1 MENNLRIL
9 NTLDDWKAIKEPE
22 DLISWIVESN
32 EVKYGLFHAERLLV
46 RYYSR
51 GEDVSLLYNYSDME
65 DPTVIEKI
73 VIDDS
78 VTLVKDWDPEAEPMS
93 SSDWDYP
100 IVNPEYYFSE
110 GYHDVVF
117 YLKDNANLDYMF
129 DGIVIPISNSDT
141 ASVSTY
147 SVSAYSSSSSYD
159 SMAIGIQNYSET
171 ATTYVGMV
179 SSSDPCMV
187 MFLDNFESY
196 LWCRCIIG
204 TYKWSENPT
213 GYEWYD
219 ALDDSYCDAF
229 GSKIYSINNFPGCA
243 AFLPANLELLFNDGE
258 LDFRG
263 VYSALLEQIDN
274 FNYISNYQ
282 SYEKGSDYITI
293 YTERYEATFNS
304 DDTTGSIT
312 YYSSEE

>member
-9 NTLDDWKAIKEPE
+9 NTLDDWKALKEPE

-78 VTLVKDWDPEAEPMS
+78 VTLVKDWEPEAMPMS

-100 IVNPEYYFSE
+100 IVNPKYYFSE
-110 GYHDVVF
+110 GFHDVVF

-129 DGIVIPISNSDT
+129 DGIVIPIPNSAP
-141 ASVSTY
+141 ASVDTY

-171 ATTYVGMV
+171 ATTDVGMV
-179 SSSDPCMV
+179 SISGPCIV
-187 MFLDNFESY
+187 VFLNNYDTN
-196 LWCRCIIG
+196 LWCSCIIA
-204 TYKWSENPT
+204 TRKWSNSPT
-213 GYEWYD
+213 GYAWLNTLNNSMY
-219 ALDDSYCDAF
+219 LAF
-229 GSKIYSINNFPGCA
+229 GSKIYNLNDFPGCA
-243 AFLPANLELLFNDGE
+243 AFLPADLSILFDGSELMFS
-258 LDFRG
+258 G

-282 SYEKGSDYITI
+282 RYEKGSDFITI
-293 YTERYEATFNS
+293 YTDYYEATFYS
-304 DDTTGSIT
+304 DDMTG
-312 YYSSEE
+312 YLNYVGGEE

>member
-9 NTLDDWKAIKEPE
+9 NTLDDWKALKEPE

-32 EVKYGLFHAERLLV
+32 EVKYVLFHAERLLV
-46 RYYSR
+46 RYYSK
-51 GEDVSLLYNYSDME
+51 GEDMSLLYNYSDMV

-78 VTLVKDWDPEAEPMS
+78 VTLVKDWEPEARPMS

-100 IVNPEYYFSE
+100 IVNPKYYFSE
-110 GYHDVVF
+110 GFHDVVF

-129 DGIVIPISNSDT
+129 DGIVYTISGSDP
-141 ASVSTY
+141 ASISEY

-159 SMAIGIQNYSET
+159 SIVIGIQNCSET
-171 ATTYVGMV
+171 ATTYDGMV
-179 SSSDPCMV
+179 SSSGPCMV
-187 MFLDNFESY
+187 MFLDNFESD
-196 LWCRCIIG
+196 LWCNCAIA

-219 ALDDSYCDAF
+219 VLDGDSYDAF

-243 AFLPANLELLFNDGE
+243 AFMPTRLSLLFSGGDLE
-258 LDFRG
+258 FSG

-274 FNYISNYQ
+274 FNYISGYQ

-293 YTERYEATFNS
+293 YTGSYEATFNS

-312 YYSSEE
+312 YYGGPA

>member
-9 NTLDDWKAIKEPE
+9 NTLDDWKALKEPE

-46 RYYSR
+46 RYYSK
-51 GEDVSLLYNYSDME
+51 GEDVSLLYNYSEMV

-78 VTLVKDWDPEAEPMS
+78 VTLVKDWEPAAVPMS
-93 SSDWDYP
+93 SSSWDYP
-100 IVNPEYYFSE
+100 IVNPEYNFSA
-110 GYHDVVF
+110 GFHDVVF

-129 DGIVIPISNSDT
+129 DDIVIPNPT
-141 ASVSTY
+141 KP
-147 SVSAYSSSSSYD
+147 SYD

-171 ATTYVGMV
+171 ATTDVGMV
-179 SSSDPCMV
+179 SSSDPCFV
-187 MFLDNFESY
+187 IFLNNYESN
-196 LWCRCIIG
+196 LKCKCFIATG
-204 TYKWSENPT
+204 KMSNSPT
-213 GYEWYD
+213 GYVWVNVQNDNMY
-219 ALDDSYCDAF
+219 LAF
-229 GSKIYSINNFPGCA
+229 GSKIYINAMPLIGCA
-243 AFLPANLELLFNDGE
+243 AFMPANLLILFDGSELMYS
-258 LDFRG
+258 G

-282 SYEKGSDYITI
+282 RYEKGSDFITI
-293 YTERYEATFNS
+293 YTDEYEATFNS

-312 YYSSEE
+312 YYGGPA

>member
-9 NTLDDWKAIKEPE
+9 NTLDDWKALKEPE

-46 RYYSR
+46 RYYSK
-51 GEDVSLLYNYSDME
+51 GEDVSLLYNYSDMV

-78 VTLVKDWDPEAEPMS
+78 VTLVKDWEPEAMPMS

-100 IVNPEYYFSE
+100 IVNPKYYFSE

-129 DGIVIPISNSDT
+129 DGIVQTIST
-141 ASVSTY
+141 APASVDTY
-147 SVSAYSSSSSYD
+147 SVSAYSSNSSYD

-171 ATTYVGMV
+171 ATTDVGML
-179 SSSDPCMV
+179 SSSDPCLV
-187 MFLDNFESY
+187 MFLNNYESNLSCKY
-196 LWCRCIIG
+196 LIG
-204 TYKWSENPT
+204 TFKWSNSPT
-213 GYEWYD
+213 GYVWHH
-219 ALDDSYCDAF
+219 ALNDDMYLAF
-229 GSKIYSINNFPGCA
+229 GSKIYNIGCA
-243 AFLPANLELLFNDGE
+243 VFLPANLSILFDGSELMYS
-258 LDFRG
+258 G

-274 FNYISNYQ
+274 FNYISNYER
-282 SYEKGSDYITI
+282 YEKGSDYITI
-293 YTERYEATFNS
+293 YTDDYEATFNS

-312 YYSSEE
+312 YYGGPA

>member
-9 NTLDDWKAIKEPE
+9 NTLDDWKALKEPE

-51 GEDVSLLYNYSDME
+51 GEDVSLLYNYSDMV

-78 VTLVKDWDPEAEPMS
+78 VTLVKDWEPEAVPMS
-93 SSDWDYP
+93 SSGWDYP
-100 IVNPEYYFSE
+100 IVNPKYYFSE
-110 GYHDVVF
+110 GFHDVVF

-129 DGIVIPISNSDT
+129 DGIVMPISNSAP
-141 ASVSTY
+141 ASISEY
-147 SVSAYSSSSSYD
+147 SVSVYSSSPSYD
-159 SMAIGIQNYSET
+159 SIVIGIQNYSET
-171 ATTYVGMV
+171 ATTDVGMV
-179 SSSDPCMV
+179 SGSGLCMV
-187 MFLDNFESY
+187 MFLDNYEPPLKGNY
-196 LWCRCIIG
+196 CIS
-204 TYKWSENPT
+204 TLKLSDTPT
-213 GYEWYD
+213 GYLWG
-219 ALDDSYCDAF
+219 DSLNDYGYLAF
-229 GSKIYSINNFPGCA
+229 GSKIYSINQFPGCA
-243 AFLPANLELLFNDGE
+243 AFLPANLSILFYDGD
-258 LDFRG
+258 LDFSG

-293 YTERYEATFNS
+293 YTDDYEATFNS

-312 YYSSEE
+312 YYSSEK

>member
-51 GEDVSLLYNYSDME
+51 GEDESLLYNYWDME

-78 VTLVKDWDPEAEPMS
+78 VTLVKDWEPEAAPLS

-100 IVNPEYYFSE
+100 IVNPRYYFSE
-110 GYHDVVF
+110 GFHDVVF

-129 DGIVIPISNSDT
+129 DRMVMPISTDSAPAST
-141 ASVSTY
+141 YSVSTY
-147 SVSAYSSSSSYD
+147 SADSFYD
-159 SMAIGIQNYSET
+159 SIVIGIQNYSET
-171 ATTYVGMV
+171 ATTYDGMV
-179 SSSDPCMV
+179 SGSVPCMV
-187 MFLDNFESY
+187 MFLNNYDSE
-196 LWCRCIIG
+196 LWCSCIIS
-204 TYKWSENPT
+204 TYKLSDFPT
-213 GYEWYD
+213 GYVWYN
-219 ALDDSYCDAF
+219 ALDDEAYMAF
-229 GSKIYSINNFPGCA
+229 GSKIYSINSFPGCA
-243 AFLPANLELLFNDGE
+243 AFLPNDLEILFDGSKLE
-258 LDFRG
+258 FSG

-274 FNYISNYQ
+274 FNYIANYQ
-282 SYEKGSDYITI
+282 RYEKGSDFITI
-293 YTERYEATFNS
+293 YTDSYEATFNS

-312 YYSSEE
+312 YYGGPA